1 MNGISVLVPI
11 FNGAEVVHQAIGNI
25 LCQSLLPG
33 EVVLADDGSTD
44 GLAHLLA
51 DLGARCERQG
61 VLLTYVAFAEN
72 RGRGAARNLALDGAS
87 GDLVAWYDVDDLWA
101 EDKLAEGVASFSLL
115 QHENPPGQL
124 LLTCNYCRYEEDPV
138 GSGATIRPPPV
149 MSIDDVVSIYGRRH
163 VQLQTVM
170 GPRSTFMSFRFDEEL
185 NRAED
190 FDFALRFTAAGG
202 KFVNPNSE
210 GPPLVHYFR
219 SRDNWSMEA
228 VAANRLVLDKQAAI
242 FRSNHVDP
250 VQFLEQKL
258 KRLLQ
263 GSKLVAENRT
273 ERPQFSEAP
282 VTSTIYMTQ
291 SGAVGGTSLRIV
303 FLPNGDVQFH
313 ADSEVEVRYVAVGAD
328 LATVVCQGHIS
339 FSAGIP
345 QSRIAFWFLKGARV
359 LEIEADLGDESTR
372 ERFRLVRAR
381 SGAISA
387 RISQFGDLEIARA
400 LRKSPEKISVCK

>member
-1 MNGISVLVPI
+1 
-11 FNGAEVVHQAIGNI
+11 
-25 LCQSLLPG
+25 
-33 EVVLADDGSTD
+33 
-44 GLAHLLA
+44 
-51 DLGARCERQG
+51 
-61 VLLTYVAFAEN
+61 
-72 RGRGAARNLALDGAS
+72 
-87 GDLVAWYDVDDLWA
+87 
-101 EDKLAEGVASFSLL
+101 
-115 QHENPPGQL
+115 
-124 LLTCNYCRYEEDPV
+124 
-138 GSGATIRPPPV
+138 
-149 MSIDDVVSIYGRRH
+149 
-163 VQLQTVM
+163 
-170 GPRSTFMSFRFDEEL
+170 
-185 NRAED
+185 
-190 FDFALRFTAAGG
+190 
-202 KFVNPNSE
+202 
-210 GPPLVHYFR
+210 
-219 SRDNWSMEA
+219 MEA

-263 GSKLVAENRT
+263 GGKLVAENRT

-282 VTSTIYMTQ
+282 VTSTICMTQ
-291 SGAVGGTSLRIV
+291 SGAVGGTSLQII

-328 LATVVCQGHIS
+328 LATVVCEGDIS